1 MKIYNYSHFTH
12 EYLFES
18 DASIDKEASKAEGKD
33 VYYLPADATFT
44 KPPKTLKFEVAVY
57 ENGWQKKADY
67 RDCWMVDNEMQ
78 PKKQDKIGDLPDGFV
93 YVTDAQAAKIQEDDL
108 FYVIEDGQLIENP
121 NYAEQKKARE
131 DARINNL
138 TMTALDF
145 IGVLQSFGLS
155 LVQINTYLENN
166 LPVKMQL
173 TYCQNVYCGVAKS
186 FMPIEYE
193 GIKITAEMVE
203 QAFKNKHGEN

>member
-18 DASIDKEASKAEGKD
+18 DASIDKEASKAEGRD

-67 RDCWMVDNEMQ
+67 RDCWMVDDEMQ
-78 PKKQDKIGDLPDGFV
+78 PKQQDKIGDLPNDFV
-93 YVTDAQAAKIQEDDL
+93 YITDAQAAKIQEDDL

-121 NYAEQKKARE
+121 NYEEQKKARE

-145 IGVLQSFGLS
+145 LNVLKQCGFTDEQVEDYLNSHLS
-155 LVQINTYLENN
+155 I
-166 LPVKMQL
+166 KHQL
-173 TYCQNVYCGVAKS
+173 QFCQNVYCGVAKS
-186 FMPIEYE
+186 LMPIEYE
-193 GIKITAEMVE
+193 GITITAEMVE
-203 QAFKNKHGEN
+203 IAFKNKHGEN

>member
-18 DASIDKEASKAEGKD
+18 DASIDKEASKAEGRD
-33 VYYLPADATFT
+33 IYYLPADATFT

-67 RDCWMVDNEMQ
+67 RDCWIVDKEMQ
-78 PKKQDKIGDLPDGFV
+78 PKKQDKIGDLPDGFI

-121 NYAEQKKARE
+121 NYEEQKKARE

-145 IGVLQSFGLS
+145 LNVLKQCGFTDEQVEDYLNSHLS
-155 LVQINTYLENN
+155 I
-166 LPVKMQL
+166 KHQL
-173 TYCQNVYCGVAKS
+173 QFCQNVYCGVAKS
-186 FMPIEYE
+186 LMPIEYE
-193 GIKITAEMVE
+193 GITITAEMVE
-203 QAFKNKHGEN
+203 IAFKNKHGEN

>member
-1 MKIYNYSHFTH
+1 MKIYNYNHFTH

-18 DASIDKEASKAEGKD
+18 DASIDKEASKVAGGD

-57 ENGWQKKADY
+57 ENGWQKEVDF
-67 RDCWMVDNEMQ
+67 RDCWMVDDEMQ
-78 PKKQDKIGDLPDGFV
+78 PKKQDKIGDLPDGFI

-108 FYVIEDGQLIENP
+108 FYVIENGKLVENP

-155 LVQINTYLENN
+155 LVQINTFLENN

-186 FMPIEYE
+186 LMPIEYE
-193 GIKITAEMVE
+193 GITITAEMVE
-203 QAFKNKHGEN
+203 QAFKNKYGEN

>member
-18 DASIDKEASKAEGKD
+18 DASIDKEASKAGGKD
-33 VYYLPADATFT
+33 VYYLPADATFA

-67 RDCWMVDNEMQ
+67 RDCWMVDKEMQ
-78 PKKQDKIGDLPDGFV
+78 PKKQDKIGDLPGGFI
-93 YVTDAQAAKIQEDDL
+93 YITDTQAAKIQEDDL

-145 IGVLQSFGLS
+145 LNVLKQCGFTDEQVEDYLNSHLS
-155 LVQINTYLENN
+155 I
-166 LPVKMQL
+166 KHQL
-173 TYCQNVYCGVAKS
+173 QFCQNVYCGVAKS
-186 FMPIEYE
+186 LMPIEYE
-193 GIKITAEMVE
+193 GITITAEMVE

>member
-18 DASIDKEASKAEGKD
+18 DASIDKEASKAEGRD

-67 RDCWMVDNEMQ
+67 RDCWMVDDEMQ

-93 YVTDAQAAKIQEDDL
+93 YITDAQAAKIQEDDL

-121 NYAEQKKARE
+121 NYEEQKKARE

-145 IGVLQSFGLS
+145 LNVLKQCGFTDEQVEDYLNSHLS
-155 LVQINTYLENN
+155 I
-166 LPVKMQL
+166 KHQL
-173 TYCQNVYCGVAKS
+173 QFCQNVYCGVAKS
-186 FMPIEYE
+186 LMPIEYE
-193 GIKITAEMVE
+193 GITITAEMVE
-203 QAFKNKHGEN
+203 IAFKNKHGEN